1 MNLFVKLSVNTFYV
15 KPGLDMPEHLPE
27 ETQSCSLFY
36 LPSRALLL
44 VVSTMTKLKTLG
56 AQGLNLLTTL
66 STNILFSIHFAY
78 VNDTFC
84 NVIILKK

>member
-1 MNLFVKLSVNTFYV
+1 MNLFVKLSVNIFYV
-15 KPGLDMPEHLPE
+15 RPGLDIPKHLPE
-27 ETQSCSLFY
+27 ETLSCSLFY

-66 STNILFSIHFAY
+66 STSICFAY
-78 VNDTFC
+78 TWHT
-84 NVIILKK
+84 